1 MRILLVED
9 DLMIG
14 QVVYEGLQQQAYAVD
29 WVKDGEAATL
39 ALATHEYDVGLFD
52 IGLPKKNGLQ
62 VLAEL
67 RSSHATLPVL
77 LLTARDTV
85 DDRIIGLDAGA
96 DDYLV

>member
-1 MRILLVED
+1 M
-9 DLMIG
+9 
-14 QVVYEGLQQQAYAVD
+14 
-29 WVKDGEAATL
+29 T
-39 ALATHEYDVGLFD
+39 DVGLFD

-67 RSSHATLPVL
+67 RSKRATLPVL

-96 DDYLV
+96 DSPLVKPFEFKNCLLASVPSAVAAKAKPIRYSTMGC

>member
-14 QVVYEGLQQQAYAVD
+14 QMVYEGLQQQAYAVD
-29 WVKDGEAATL
+29 WVKDGEAASL
-39 ALATHEYDVGLFD
+39 ALAAHDYDVGLFD

-67 RSSHATLPVL
+67 RSKRAT
-77 LLTARDTV
+77 
-85 DDRIIGLDAGA
+85 
-96 DDYLV
+96 